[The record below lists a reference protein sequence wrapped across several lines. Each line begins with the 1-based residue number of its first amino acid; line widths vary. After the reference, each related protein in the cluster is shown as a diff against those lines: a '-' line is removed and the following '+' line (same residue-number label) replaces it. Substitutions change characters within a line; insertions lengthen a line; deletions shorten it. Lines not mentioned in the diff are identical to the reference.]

1 MGNEYQNVTI
11 EMAIFVDSSLYQA
24 LKKTFP
30 DSTNDHVVNVV
41 TAMMNAV
48 QILFDDEALGHKVTL
63 VVKRLEVLKDQNPKD
78 LPSNENIEKMLDE
91 FCKVILFFLRCKVT
105 T

>member
-1 MGNEYQNVTI
+1 
-11 EMAIFVDSSLYQA
+11 MAIFVDSSLYQA

-30 DSTNDHVVNVV
+30 DNTNDHVINVV

-48 QILFDDEALGHKVTL
+48 QILFDDEALGHKITL

-78 LPSNENIEKMLDE
+78 LPSNENIEKMLDG
-91 FCKVILFFLRCKVT
+91 FCKVFFETLLFVINYY
-105 T
+105 

>member
-1 MGNEYQNVTI
+1 
-11 EMAIFVDSSLYQA
+11 MAIFVDSSLYQA

-30 DSTNDHVVNVV
+30 DNTNDHVINVV

-48 QILFDDEALGHKVTL
+48 QILFDDEALGHKITL

-78 LPSNENIEKMLDE
+78 LPSNENIEKMLDG
-91 FCKVILFFLRCKVT
+91 FCKVFFETLYL
-105 T
+105 

>member
-1 MGNEYQNVTI
+1 
-11 EMAIFVDSSLYQA
+11 MAIFVDSSLYQA

-30 DSTNDHVVNVV
+30 DNTNDHVINVV

-91 FCKVILFFLRCKVT
+91 FCKVILNKLKKLFSFSLKFDI
-105 T
+105 